1 MIISAIIYEESVM
14 FRLLQN
20 MVDGLLWG
28 FSLAIGWI
36 AAIVL
41 VGVVAA

>member
-1 MIISAIIYEESVM
+1 M
-14 FRLLQN
+14 FRVFQN
-20 MVDGLLWG
+20 LVDGLLWG

-36 AAIVL
+36 AAIAL